1 MIVPSPVDS
10 PTDRLP
16 ARPRRPAP
24 RDAEPL
30 TVGRL
35 TGVDATR
42 GLALLGMMAVQAL
55 YASGPDDRPTL
66 VYSLSAGRSATVF
79 AVLAGLGIAFLTGR
93 RRVPLGRPARE
104 AAASLAA
111 RALVIGAIGL
121 ALGYVAPEIATV
133 ILPYY
138 AVLFVIAVPLVL
150 LPTPALAALGVAV
163 AVGMPVLSNR
173 LRAALP
179 VHEANNHSFVDL
191 ATDPSGTLT
200 ELLLTGEYPVLV
212 WAAYVCVG
220 IAIGRLRLS
229 SPAVAAALL
238 AAGAVVAAGA
248 IGLSTY
254 LLTAMGGRAAIEAAG
269 TGRDA
274 VSVAQILNFGA
285 DGVTPT
291 TSIWWLAVRAP
302 HTGTPIDVLHTAG
315 TAVALLGALLLLG
328 HIAVPALAKM
338 IAVLLAPLAAAGSMP
353 LTLYTAHVAFLSS
366 PLDVFDAATGFY
378 VQVITALV
386 FAMAWRQAVGRGPL
400 ESVAHLMATWARRAV
415 RGSGAGPSDTSRLSE
430 GGPRGAAA
438 AASSLPSRASRA
450 RVTAPRTK

>member
-24 RDAEPL
+24 RDAEPM

-42 GLALLGMMAVQAL
+42 GVALLGMMAVHAL

-104 AAASLAA
+104 VAASLAA
-111 RALVIGAIGL
+111 RAVVIGAIGL
-121 ALGYVAPEIATV
+121 ALGYIDPEIATV

-138 AVLFVIAVPLVL
+138 AVLFLIAVPLVL
-150 LPTPALAALGVAV
+150 LPTPALVALGVAV

-191 ATDPSGTLT
+191 ATDPSGTVT

-238 AAGAVVAAGA
+238 AGGAVVAAGA

-274 VSVAQILNFGA
+274 VSVAQILDFGA

-328 HIAVPALAKM
+328 HVAVPALAKM
-338 IAVLLAPLAAAGSMP
+338 IAVLLVPLAAAGSMP
-353 LTLYTAHVAFLSS
+353 LTLYTAHVAFMSS
-366 PLDVFDAATGFY
+366 PLDVFDAATGFS

-386 FAMAWRQAVGRGPL
+386 FAMTWRQAVGRGPL
-400 ESVAHLMATWARRAV
+400 ESVAHLVATWAR
-415 RGSGAGPSDTSRLSE
+415 GSGAEPSDTSRFRVSD
-430 GGPRGAAA
+430 
-438 AASSLPSRASRA
+438 PSA
-450 RVTAPRTK
+450 RP